1 MPAKKSVSLSASEI
15 ASHVQGELLGHGA
28 AIATRLTSLEDAQS
42 GALVFVREKSLTV
55 LRDTISTAPASVFLS
70 QTRIESEEVP
80 PEKAL
85 IVVSKPLEA
94 LMRCMPLFFEPH
106 PPQTGVSTLASVH
119 PSAKIGSGVSIG
131 EFVVVGPLTE
141 IGDNVVIHPHVVLY
155 PGVKI
160 GPRSIIHSHA
170 AIREDSVLGAETVIQ
185 NGAVIGADGFGYVPD
200 AKLGLV
206 GVPQLGTVNLGDRV
220 EVGANSAIDRAT
232 LGTTTIGLGTKI
244 DNLVQIGHNTR
255 IGRFSI
261 LCGQVGIAGS
271 CEIGNQVV
279 IGGQAGV
286 GDHLKIADGI
296 RVGAKSGVVSDL
308 TEKGDYLGF
317 PPLPAQVARRVFAI
331 LPQLPDL
338 FRKLK
343 RG

>member
-1 MPAKKSVSLSASEI
+1 
-15 ASHVQGELLGHGA
+15 
-28 AIATRLTSLEDAQS
+28 
-42 GALVFVREKSLTV
+42 
-55 LRDTISTAPASVFLS
+55 
-70 QTRIESEEVP
+70 
-80 PEKAL
+80 
-85 IVVSKPLEA
+85 
-94 LMRCMPLFFEPH
+94 
-106 PPQTGVSTLASVH
+106 VH

-131 EFVVVGPLTE
+131 EFAVVGPLTE